1 MRNNEWIIWSQI
13 KKRSGSYWSSRY
25 TSNAKIVVD
34 SDSQVTI
41 SWTNNGGQDYD
52 NISILGSTD
61 GVNYSEV
68 ATATPATTSKTL
80 TGLNFVNDYW
90 WKIMYKKDG
99 NYSTKY
105 AVARCWSF
113 TMTCITTGAQ
123 TLKLDA
129 LDVINSEGIR
139 INWGDSSGN
148 NYTGTGSRTHAYS
161 GAATYTV
168 RVINS
173 LALTKIFLNDAKIN
187 NFNSNVFLKCGDN
200 LGYIDLRPVLVTP
213 IINSAD
219 MQHLRLNNSLLLYFS
234 QSGTYTINS
243 EHFKNYTLN
252 NQIYLYFSQAGTYT
266 INSEH
271 FKNYTLDNQLYL
283 YFRQLGTYTV
293 NSEHFKN
300 YKLINHLY
308 LLFYRIGTYTIN
320 SEHFKNYTL
329 NYTLYLYFSQLGT
342 YTINSEHFK
351 NYNVTNYNITINS
364 PITTVSR
371 SDFSAFTKI
380 ATFIFSAGLTT
391 DEVDNILKGFYD
403 ALVLKTNVGGTINL
417 SGNGNAP
424 PSGTYQPPVSCLE
437 GPATGK
443 EAAYEL
449 LNDSC
454 NRTTNEWAT
463 VTVEGGL

>member
-219 MQHLRLNNSLLLYFS
+219 MQHLRLNNSLLLYFT

-252 NQIYLYFSQAGTYT
+252 SQLYLYFKEAGTYT

-271 FKNYTLDNQLYL
+271 FKNYTLDNQ
-283 YFRQLGTYTV
+283 
-293 NSEHFKN
+293 
-300 YKLINHLY
+300 
-308 LLFYRIGTYTIN
+308 
-320 SEHFKNYTL
+320 
-329 NYTLYLYFSQLGT
+329 LYLYFSQLGT

-364 PITTVSR
+364 PITTISR
-371 SDFSAFTKI
+371 SDFSAFTRI
-380 ATFIFSAGLTT
+380 ENFIFSAGLTT

>member
-252 NQIYLYFSQAGTYT
+252 SQLYLYFKEAGTYT

-271 FKNYTLDNQLYL
+271 FKNYTLDNQ
-283 YFRQLGTYTV
+283 
-293 NSEHFKN
+293 
-300 YKLINHLY
+300 
-308 LLFYRIGTYTIN
+308 
-320 SEHFKNYTL
+320 
-329 NYTLYLYFSQLGT
+329 LYLYFSQLGT

-364 PITTVSR
+364 PITTISR
-371 SDFSAFTKI
+371 SDFSAFTRI
-380 ATFIFSAGLTT
+380 ENFIFSAGLTT